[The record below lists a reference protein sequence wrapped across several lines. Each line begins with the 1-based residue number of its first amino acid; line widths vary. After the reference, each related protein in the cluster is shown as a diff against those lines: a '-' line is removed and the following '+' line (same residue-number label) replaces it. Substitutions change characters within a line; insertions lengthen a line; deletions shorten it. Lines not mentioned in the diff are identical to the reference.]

1 MGNKTI
7 MSDFSENGFYSNGF
21 DDYPLYDPNQD
32 FPFQDQYVPL
42 GEPQE
47 EDEQIQQEQEQEQQE
62 QPQQEFQME
71 EDQQPQFQDFT
82 FDNFGYYQEQENN
95 FYLDAGYSYPN
106 NGNYSPDSV
115 VSPSSTSESG
125 SPGIMIQQQQQQ
137 MQQVQQQMMPPQY
150 QYDPEPFQQQQ
161 EQQGIQMQTYVEDYE
176 SSPAKKRKKESS
188 NLSSTTGKSTINLLD
203 DSVVFGGGLTFGQ
216 LGKFTSKQLEEIVL
230 KERQKRILT
239 TEEEYKI
246 KKVRRIVKNRE
257 SAQLSRKRKMQ
268 ITSLML
274 DHIKYLEGQLT
285 TANIPFRSWK
295 SICSSSDVSSPIMAA
310 AAATAIPV
318 QLHAPGSSS
327 SSPSGKMMT
336 SGKRNGAALLF
347 AVVLFSVGIFFTFIS
362 TPKSKQMF
370 TSETVLST
378 PFVLLPDVDVPSPS
392 AIMAA
397 PTPKHAPAR
406 TMKQIEMSSSALIS
420 KEDISPK
427 MPSTTESPDDSS
439 NGNHRLLG
447 NTPSDLNRISIAG
460 VQPKIVNP
468 QPWCAK
474 DNISYLFCND
484 VKRYD
489 PPQIQDPS
497 SSTIGILVPSSSL
510 DKVAV
515 AAVPQ
520 ESKRLGVH
528 QSVSNSVSDD
538 LVEITCSV
546 RDVTVIPRQGFRMVP
561 KSSY

>member
-1 MGNKTI
+1 
-7 MSDFSENGFYSNGF
+7 MSDFPESGFYLNNF
-21 DDYPLYDPNQD
+21 DDLYYDPNQD

-47 EDEQIQQEQEQEQQE
+47 EEEQNQPQDQEQEQQQQQQQQQ
-62 QPQQEFQME
+62 QPEFQME
-71 EDQQPQFQDFT
+71 EEQQPQFQDFP
-82 FDNFGYYQEQENN
+82 FDNLGYYQDPENS
-95 FYLDAGYSYPN
+95 FYLDGGCSYPSS
-106 NGNYSPDSV
+106 GNYSPDSV
-115 VSPSSTSESG
+115 ISPSSTSESG
-125 SPGIMIQQQQQQ
+125 SPGIMVQQQQQQ
-137 MQQVQQQMMPPQY
+137 MQQIQQQPMMPPQY
-150 QYDPEPFQQQQ
+150 QYDVDPFQQ
-161 EQQGIQMQTYVEDYE
+161 QQGIQMQTYADSYE
-176 SSPAKKRKKESS
+176 SSPAKKRKKEAPSF
-188 NLSSTTGKSTINLLD
+188 SSTTGKSSINLLD
-203 DSVVFGGGLTFGQ
+203 DSVEFGSGLTFGQ

-246 KKVRRIVKNRE
+246 KKVRRNVKNRE

-318 QLHAPGSSS
+318 QLHAPGTSS

-397 PTPKHAPAR
+397 PTPKHAAAR

-420 KEDISPK
+420 KEGISPK
-427 MPSTTESPDDSS
+427 MPSATESPSDDSSS

-515 AAVPQ
+515 APVPQ

-528 QSVSNSVSDD
+528 QSISNSVSDD